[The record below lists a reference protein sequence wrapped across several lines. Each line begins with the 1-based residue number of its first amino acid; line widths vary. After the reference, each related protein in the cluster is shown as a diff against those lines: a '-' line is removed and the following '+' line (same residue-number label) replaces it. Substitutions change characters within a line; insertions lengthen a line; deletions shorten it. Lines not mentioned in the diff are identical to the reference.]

1 MAWLKRIRLF
11 LAKKLAWL
19 LIEGVVLCNRVVI
32 EGRDAVQALKR
43 ETLPRIYIFWHRHIL
58 FVIHQFRNCGA
69 RPLISLSSDGDLVAA
84 VAGEF
89 GMNPVRGSSSKGGAR
104 AFLEMARCIRQERAQ
119 VLITA
124 DGPKGPARRVKEGT
138 VQLAPKTGAWVI
150 PISWSAS
157 RVKVFEKSWDRFLLP
172 LPFGR
177 IRFAYGQPLRLGPDL
192 SPAGLEQALDHAVR
206 EARRPAGAGPVR
218 QSRLPEPRCWRPQS
232 FFAMIGASE
241 EYP

>member
-32 EGRDAVQALKR
+32 EGRDAVQAL
-43 ETLPRIYIFWHRHIL
+43 EAGDAPRIYIFWHRHIL

-104 AFLEMARCIRQERAQ
+104 AFLEMARCIRLERAQ

-124 DGPKGPARRVKEGT
+124 DGPKGPARRVKEGA
-138 VQLAPKTGAWVI
+138 VRLAAKTGAWVI
-150 PISWSAS
+150 PISWDAT

-172 LPFGR
+172 LPCGR
-177 IRFAYGQPLRLGPDL
+177 IRFIYGQPLRIEPDL
-192 SPAGLEQALDHAVR
+192 SAAGLERAMNMLSESLDALQRQVR
-206 EARRPAGAGPVR
+206 AGSA
-218 QSRLPEPRCWRPQS
+218 PR
-232 FFAMIGASE
+232 
-241 EYP
+241 

>member
-1 MAWLKRIRLF
+1 MAWLRKTKLL

-19 LIEGVVLCNRVVI
+19 VI
-32 EGRDAVQALKR
+32 EGIAASNKIILSGHEEVVALKR
-43 ETLPRIYIFWHRHIL
+43 ENLPLIYIFWHRHIL
-58 FVIHQFRNCGA
+58 FVIHRFRNCGA

-89 GMNPVRGSSSKGGAR
+89 GMAPIRGSSSRGGAR
-104 AFLEMARCIRQERAQ
+104 AFLEMARSIQDGKAE

-124 DGPKGPARRVKEGT
+124 DGPKGPACRVKEGA
-138 VQLAPKTGAWVI
+138 VQLAAKTGAWVI

-177 IRFAYGQPLRLGPDL
+177 IRFAYGRPLRIPADL
-192 SPAGLEQALDHAVR
+192 SPTAME
-206 EARRPAGAGPVR
+206 EAMAMLSA
-218 QSRLPEPRCWRPQS
+218 RLNELQ
-232 FFAMIGASE
+232 E
-241 EYP
+241 EVQKQI